1 MLDRDEIPSELGLE
15 DFTIIRDFIHE
26 KCGIFF
32 AENKKYLLE
41 NRLFKRMSTLG
52 LKSFRDYFYQV
63 KYDTSLKEFNML
75 MNLVTTNETSFY
87 RNPPQLLCFQDEV
100 LPQILES
107 KCRAGKKRL
116 RIWSAGCSTGE
127 EPYTISM
134 IILDVLGDNHGWN
147 VEIIANDISENVL
160 QAARKAQYS
169 EMALRT
175 TPPEIIKKYFRREET
190 KYAVVENVKRQVNF
204 SHLNLADRRRMALM
218 NEVDFVF
225 CRNVMI
231 YFSDEIKRQVV
242 RGFYN
247 SLLPGGYMFIGH
259 AESLHGISR
268 AFNLEYFKNGLVYH
282 KEVGAAMSD
291 NDPATLPVADVRV
304 PVAAAVAA
312 SVSAPASNL
321 SDLAKR
327 SADTHAATMEK
338 LKKIQDLLAGSRRR
352 NS

>member
-1 MLDRDEIPSELGLE
+1 MLDKDEISSELSIE
-15 DFTIIRDFIHE
+15 DFVVIRDFIHE

-41 NRLFKRMSTLG
+41 NRLIKRMSTLG

-87 RNPPQLLCFQDEV
+87 RNPPQLQCFQGEV
-100 LPQILES
+100 LPQIIEA
-107 KCRAGKKRL
+107 KRRAGKKRL
-116 RIWSAGCSTGE
+116 RIWSAGCSSGE
-127 EPYTISM
+127 EPYTIGM
-134 IILDVLGDNHGWN
+134 IILDVLGENHGWN
-147 VEIIANDISENVL
+147 IEIIANDISENVL

-175 TPPEIIKKYFRREET
+175 TPPDIVKRFFRREEQ
-190 KYAVVENVKRQVNF
+190 KYVVVDSVRKQVSF

-231 YFSDEIKRQVV
+231 YFSDEIKRQIV

-259 AESLHGISR
+259 AESLHGISK
-268 AFNLEYFKNGLVYH
+268 AFKLEYFKNGLVYH
-282 KEVGAAMSD
+282 KEIGAAMSD
-291 NDPATLPVADVRV
+291 VDPAASAPANIAV
-304 PVAAAVAA
+304 PVAAMAATSTVATAA
-312 SVSAPASNL
+312 S
-321 SDLAKR
+321 R
-327 SADTHAATMEK
+327 SAETHAATMDK
-338 LKKIQDLLAGSRRR
+338 LKKIQDLLASSRKS
-352 NS
+352 NSLK

>member
-1 MLDRDEIPSELGLE
+1 MLDKDEISSELSLD
-15 DFTIIRDFIHE
+15 DFIVIRDFIHE

-41 NRLFKRMSTLG
+41 NRLIKRMSTLG

-87 RNPPQLLCFQDEV
+87 RNPPQLQCFQEEV

-107 KCRAGKKRL
+107 KRRAGKKRL

-134 IILDVLGDNHGWN
+134 IILDVLGENHGWN
-147 VEIIANDISENVL
+147 IEIVANDISENVL
-160 QAARKAQYS
+160 QAARKAQYT

-175 TPPEIIKKYFRREET
+175 TPSTIIKKYFKEENH
-190 KYAVVENVKRQVNF
+190 KYAVLDSVKRQVNF

-231 YFSDEIKRQVV
+231 YFSDDIKRQIV

-259 AESLHGISR
+259 AESLHGISK
-268 AFNLEYFKNGLVYH
+268 AFKLEYFRNGLVYH
-282 KEVGAAMSD
+282 KEVGAALAD
-291 NDPATLPVADVRV
+291 NEPASMPVACATTPAGVT
-304 PVAAAVAA
+304 VAATAPAAA
-312 SVSAPASNL
+312 STVS
-321 SDLAKR
+321 R
-327 SADTHAATMEK
+327 SAETHAATMEK
-338 LKKIQDLLAGSRRR
+338 LKKIQELLAGSRKR

>member
-1 MLDRDEIPSELGLE
+1 MLDKDEISSELSLE

-107 KCRAGKKRL
+107 KRRAGKKRL

-134 IILDVLGDNHGWN
+134 IIMDVLGDNHGWN
-147 VEIIANDISENVL
+147 VEIVANDISENVL

-175 TPPEIIKKYFRREET
+175 TPPEIVKKYFRREEQ
-190 KYAVVENVKRQVNF
+190 KYAVIENVKRQVNF

-218 NEVDFVF
+218 SEVDFVF

-231 YFSDEIKRQVV
+231 YFSDEIKQQIV

-259 AESLHGISR
+259 AESLHGISK
-268 AFNLEYFKNGLVYH
+268 AFKLEYFKNGLVYH
-282 KEVGAAMSD
+282 KEIGAAMSD
-291 NDPATLPVADVRV
+291 NDPTPMPVAETRI

-312 SVSAPASNL
+312 PAQVVSASAQ
-321 SDLAKR
+321 R

-338 LKKIQDLLAGSRRR
+338 LKKIQDLLAGSRKR

>member
-1 MLDRDEIPSELGLE
+1 MLDKDEISSELSLE

-63 KYDTSLKEFNML
+63 KYDTSMKEFNML

-107 KCRAGKKRL
+107 KRRTGKKRL
-116 RIWSAGCSTGE
+116 RVWSAGCSTGE

-134 IILDVLGDNHGWN
+134 IIMDVLGENHGWN

-175 TPPEIIKKYFRREET
+175 TPPEVIKKYFRREEQ
-190 KYAVVENVKRQVNF
+190 KYVVVENVKRQVNF

-218 NEVDFVF
+218 SEVDFVF

-231 YFSDEIKRQVV
+231 YFSDEIKRQIV

-259 AESLHGISR
+259 AESLHGISK
-268 AFNLEYFKNGLVYH
+268 AFKLEYFKNGLVYH

-291 NDPATLPVADVRV
+291 NDPTPMPAEETRV
-304 PVAAAVAA
+304 PVAAAV
-312 SVSAPASNL
+312 SAPASGV
-321 SDLAKR
+321 SASAQR

-338 LKKIQDLLAGSRRR
+338 LKKIQDLLAGSRKR